1 MKMDIHNHIKTILV
15 IILLALNNNL
25 FSQYLRD
32 STKYIGLNDFYPG
45 DDSQILEKYDE
56 NEKHHLSFDNVFSIP
71 EVLVYFEE
79 KKYPLQFDFG
89 NNGNITITTNICDS
103 IEYKITDTTFTYT
116 PDGQIRGQ
124 VFSVIIPEFRSLGQ
138 SFVNE
143 TGTLSDWTI
152 YSTNPFNGLIGLKY
166 LDNKCF
172 TLSYPQKILA
182 ISNHSIVPELKN
194 GKRDL
199 IHLEYYKMHPYGVHF
214 KGKVNDR
221 EAIIYFDTGKS
232 HSAINQNLVPS
243 DRIVSDKSGAFYND
257 TVDIEI
263 GGRSF
268 SVYYPRVKNTN
279 RNIDSNLPVG
289 IEIGSDILKYF
300 LLTIDRTNNQNLLI
314 IH

>member
-1 MKMDIHNHIKTILV
+1 MEMNRYFFLK
-15 IILLALNNNL
+15 IILISILMALSNNI

-32 STKYIGLNDFYPG
+32 STKYFGLNDFYPNN
-45 DDSQILEKYDE
+45 DSLILEKYSE
-56 NEKHHLSFDNVFSIP
+56 SEKHHLSFENIFTVP
-71 EVLVYFEE
+71 EIMVYFEE
-79 KKYPLQFDFG
+79 KKYPFQFDFG

-103 IEYKITDTTFTYT
+103 IEYEITDTISTYT
-116 PDGQIRGQ
+116 PDGKIRGQ
-124 VFSVIIPEFRSLGQ
+124 VFSIIIPEFSTLNQ
-138 SFVNE
+138 SFVGE
-143 TGTLSDWTI
+143 IGTLSDWTI

-182 ISNHSIVPELKN
+182 VSKHSILPELKN
-194 GKRDL
+194 EQRDT
-199 IHLEYYKMHPYGVHF
+199 IHMEYYKLHPYGVHF

-221 EAIIYFDTGKS
+221 IAIIYFDTGKS

-243 DRIVSDKSGAFYND
+243 DKIVSDKSGTFYNG
-257 TVDIEI
+257 TINIEI

-268 SVYYPRVKNTN
+268 SIYYPRVKNTN
-279 RNIDSNLPVG
+279 RNIESNLPVG